1 MGKVISNIKLSE
13 TLDLSEQTDGFWLW
27 DETRDMNISMR
38 AKTST
43 DALVE
48 ALGYY
53 QSRLIEVESAYKIL
67 QVKVSA
73 FVGQFEE
80 DLD

>member
-43 DALVE
+43 DAFVE

-53 QSRLIEVESAYKIL
+53 QERLIEVESAYNIL
-67 QVKVSA
+67 QAKVSA